1 MPLPFDRGFGD
12 EGFEYWGVDLEDLIS
27 EALDVKLD
35 RRFHIGEGSLIGVTF
50 ANDHSLHTQRVRD
63 ISIGM
68 LPVPEILTGRIPE
81 ILSGLRKETGD
92 ESREGGGV

>member
-1 MPLPFDRGFGD
+1 MPCVERIIERRISKVFIGILDPNDNIRG
-12 EGFEYWGVDLEDLIS
+12 
-27 EALDVKLD
+27 
-35 RRFHIGEGSLIGVTF
+35 RGEL
-50 ANDHSLHTQRVRD
+50 
-63 ISIGM
+63 

>member
-1 MPLPFDRGFGD
+1 L
-12 EGFEYWGVDLEDLIS
+12 L
-27 EALDVKLD
+27 
-35 RRFHIGEGSLIGVTF
+35 
-50 ANDHSLHTQRVRD
+50 
-63 ISIGM
+63 

>member
-1 MPLPFDRGFGD
+1 MYSSLPFRRTALASLKIHARAQDTQPPQAA
-12 EGFEYWGVDLEDLIS
+12 DLH
-27 EALDVKLD
+27 AL
-35 RRFHIGEGSLIGVTF
+35 
-50 ANDHSLHTQRVRD
+50 
-63 ISIGM
+63 

>member
-1 MPLPFDRGFGD
+1 LRWADLSLLSDAAQNSEPL
-12 EGFEYWGVDLEDLIS
+12 L
-27 EALDVKLD
+27 
-35 RRFHIGEGSLIGVTF
+35 
-50 ANDHSLHTQRVRD
+50 
-63 ISIGM
+63 